1 MCCLGGSPTPAARH
15 GRPVRKSR
23 RGRARGCTAAPTG
36 PSVAAEV
43 DEAPAAE
50 SEQPEGEFDVEA
62 WVAAVYDYQHNGGP
76 KPVRTY
82 RVAPAEALHVDA
94 AGHVTAVE
102 RGAEQAA
109 EQAAEGAELE
119 AAGDESVE
127 G

>member
-1 MCCLGGSPTPAARH
+1 MARRNSTDDAPVEAQGDLDVAEAAPVVDEPAADLP
-15 GRPVRKSR
+15 G
-23 RGRARGCTAAPTG
+23 G
-36 PSVAAEV
+36 
-43 DEAPAAE
+43 D
-50 SEQPEGEFDVEA
+50 FDVEA

-102 RGAEQAA
+102 RGGEQAA

-119 AAGDESVE
+119 AADEESMR
-127 G
+127 